1 VSAPRHLVLALDD
14 DPVVLTSLER
24 LLGVNGHPVQVYS
37 GSKEFFR
44 AGPPTVPACLLLD
57 QELGA
62 GVTGVEVH
70 AEMRHRGWEL
80 PTIFLTAHWDVQVVV
95 DVMRAGADGFL
106 TKPYDPEKLLQEV
119 ARALDRSRVLIK
131 TGLELA
137 ELRSRADSLTPRE
150 RSIVSL
156 VVAGRLN
163 KEIAGDLDLALVTV
177 KVHRG
182 RAMHKMAASN
192 AAELAHL
199 AAMAG
204 IVEGK

>member
-1 VSAPRHLVLALDD
+1 MSASETLVLALDD
-14 DPVVLTSLER
+14 DPVVLASLEH
-24 LLGVNGHPVQVYS
+24 LMAANGHPVQVYS
-37 GSKEFFR
+37 DSKEFFR
-44 AGPPTVPACLLLD
+44 AGPPSVPACLLLD
-57 QELGA
+57 QELGS

-70 AEMRHRGWEL
+70 AEMQHLGWEL

-106 TKPYDPEKLLQEV
+106 TKPYDPNKLLREV
-119 ARALDRSRVLIK
+119 TRALARSRTLIAA
-131 TGLELA
+131 GLELA
-137 ELRSRADSLTPRE
+137 ELRARADSLTPRE

-182 RAMHKMAASN
+182 RAMHKMAAGN